1 MKKLYF
7 EGMMQM
13 EERSLRITGA
23 DKTFFTKITNAL
35 TKILIPTKIGINGML
50 ISIKRNNLLKAFE
63 SYNAEN
69 ENYNKDELEKKYD
82 TAYEAY
88 LDSLD
93 KYVMD
98 SIYKKVRNGTA
109 SEFEKNAMSKYYEV
123 TSLKEK
129 EYMEYKY
136 RKQKYLIELDYE
148 GIKIGTKEK
157 LIERYNQ
164 FYISKMDSLY
174 KSILKNYSIKVADN
188 TNIYDSTK
196 EWIYTKIFYTLEE
209 YIENILSLKIKIDY
223 DQNLKNIISEYE
235 KYESYMVGKLDT
247 RDNIEK
253 NMVLLGLSRKLFT
266 HSLPLIVAEQCY
278 EKLLK
283 DARSLVQD
291 TKIATKREKAYAML
305 INLIEDYNIK
315 LLSTKVY
322 WESPKD
328 REEYKKFWNRYQE
341 ISKLKETD
349 FIEYIKQKE
358 ILFIKNDMKKL
369 DKGKTDYTKL
379 LKYFKRKLVDY
390 GAIREG
396 INEKDITLDV
406 TQRVASIL
414 KSKGYKVALTRV
426 DDKYVSLQERVEFSE
441 NEAPEIFVSI
451 HVNSAVAVEPKGI
464 ETHYY
469 HDYSKE
475 LAKTVHAHLIKGIDT
490 KDRGLF
496 KSKFYVINHTTV
508 PAILVEMG
516 FISNDEE
523 RAALVTDSRKQKTA
537 KAIAEGIIE
546 YIKSQQSK

>member
-1 MKKLYF
+1 
-7 EGMMQM
+7 M

-109 SEFEKNAMSKYYEV
+109 SEFEKIAMSKYYEV

-390 GAIREG
+390 GAIRE
-396 INEKDITLDV
+396 IKN
-406 TQRVASIL
+406 SY
-414 KSKGYKVALTRV
+414 KS
-426 DDKYVSLQERVEFSE
+426 
-441 NEAPEIFVSI
+441 
-451 HVNSAVAVEPKGI
+451 
-464 ETHYY
+464 
-469 HDYSKE
+469 
-475 LAKTVHAHLIKGIDT
+475 
-490 KDRGLF
+490 
-496 KSKFYVINHTTV
+496 
-508 PAILVEMG
+508 
-516 FISNDEE
+516 
-523 RAALVTDSRKQKTA
+523 
-537 KAIAEGIIE
+537 EGK
-546 YIKSQQSK
+546 YIKVKEVV